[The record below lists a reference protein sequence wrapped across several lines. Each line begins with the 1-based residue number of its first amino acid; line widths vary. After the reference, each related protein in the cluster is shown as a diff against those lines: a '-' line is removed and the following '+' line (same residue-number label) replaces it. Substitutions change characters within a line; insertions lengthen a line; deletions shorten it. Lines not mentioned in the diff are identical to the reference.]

1 METTN
6 AQSNAKKQTAK
17 KTATKKDNAELS
29 VVVPVVVPVVV
40 HDTEP
45 EQSTK
50 KGKKSPAKQS
60 SAPVEEVVQ
69 STASEQVES
78 ETVVVQEFDMNQS
91 IEEFNVLCDKISEF
105 SKAFKDYSLVQKDQ
119 RSKVDQLIKK
129 FKKSTMQAESAFFEL
144 CFKQISVVEK
154 SGGGKASVQ
163 KKVTDKSK
171 SPVHKKQVVRSAL
184 LKFMDLEPN
193 TLVSRAEALNAI
205 NSFVREQKEKKNPEI
220 VVAGDNR
227 SFRLIGKLKVL
238 FDGLAPVM
246 VAKGITTPV
255 PDHIKFTDIMGY
267 MSHCFVGAEEAAA
280 ATA

>member
-6 AQSNAKKQTAK
+6 AQSTAKKQTAK
-17 KTATKKDNAELS
+17 KTVAKKENAELS
-29 VVVPVVVPVVV
+29 VVVPVVV
-40 HDTEP
+40 HDMEP

-50 KGKKSPAKQS
+50 KGKKSPVKQS
-60 SAPVEEVVQ
+60 SSPDEESSAVI
-69 STASEQVES
+69 SEQTDAES

-91 IEEFNVLCDKISEF
+91 IEEFNVLCDKITEF
-105 SKAFKDYSLVQKDQ
+105 SKVIKDFSLVQKEN

-129 FKKSTMQAESAFFEL
+129 FKKSTMQAESSFFEL

-154 SGGGKASVQ
+154 SGGSKTSVQ

-238 FDGLAPVM
+238 FDGLTPVM
-246 VAKGITTPV
+246 IAKGITTPV

-280 ATA
+280 ATV

>member
-1 METTN
+1 MEITN
-6 AQSNAKKQTAK
+6 AQSTAKKQTTK
-17 KTATKKDNAELS
+17 KTTTKKDNAELS
-29 VVVPVVVPVVV
+29 VVVPASVFAP
-40 HDTEP
+40 EP
-45 EQSTK
+45 EESK
-50 KGKKSPAKQS
+50 KGKKSPVKQS
-60 SAPVEEVVQ
+60 ASSTEGVSQDATQEVV
-69 STASEQVES
+69 SEQVES
-78 ETVVVQEFDMNQS
+78 ENVVVQEFDMNQS

-105 SKAFKDYSLVQKDQ
+105 SKVFKDYSLVQKEH

-129 FKKSTMQAESAFFEL
+129 FKKSTMQVESSFFDL
-144 CFKQISVVEK
+144 CFKQISFVEK
-154 SGGGKASVQ
+154 SGGGKTVTV

-171 SPVHKKQVVRSAL
+171 SPVHKKQVVRDAL
-184 LKFMDLEPN
+184 LKFMDLEPS

-227 SFRLIGKLKVL
+227 SFRLIGKLKTL

>member
-6 AQSNAKKQTAK
+6 AQSTAKKQTTK

-29 VVVPVVVPVVV
+29 VVVPVVVN
-40 HDTEP
+40 DTEP
-45 EQSTK
+45 EQSK

-105 SKAFKDYSLVQKDQ
+105 SKVFKDYSLVQKEH

-129 FKKSTMQAESAFFEL
+129 FKKSTMQVESSFFDL
-144 CFKQISVVEK
+144 CFKQISVAEK
-154 SGGGKASVQ
+154 SGGGKTVTV

-171 SPVHKKQVVRSAL
+171 SPVHKKQVVRDAL
-184 LKFMDLEPN
+184 LKFMELEPN

-227 SFRLIGKLKVL
+227 SFRLIGKLKTL
-238 FDGLAPVM
+238 FNGLAPVM